1 LQENLARRIVKSNQ
15 CVPPQTALI
24 CANEHKPQEALS
36 KEIKFGFDIVIG
48 LILGNLL
55 LAGLIKW
62 ASYAIEQHH
71 RQRAERNL
79 SR

>member
-1 LQENLARRIVKSNQ
+1 M
-15 CVPPQTALI
+15 
-24 CANEHKPQEALS
+24 
-36 KEIKFGFDIVIG
+36 EIKFGFDIVIR

-62 ASYAIEQHH
+62 ANHTIEQHH